1 MAQKH
6 DIQYVGQFYVHGSE
20 ARELAR
26 KEQQNKAKTK
36 LPLERLR
43 KLQVVYL
50 DPVAVFGL
58 AVAVFMAV
66 TMVLGAINIR
76 NAWGQYETMQEYL
89 TSLKEENARLSVEY
103 AHGYNL
109 EDIEA
114 AALTLGLVPMEEV
127 TTFSVRVTVPEI
139 EEEPTAWEELKDYIQ
154 WFLDGL
160 FA

>member
-139 EEEPTAWEELKDYIQ
+139 EEEPTAWEEFKDYIQ